1 MLHCGRQQRIKCARL
16 STTKSQQIVGCRDI
30 DFLLLESTRYADYLK
45 APTQRALARF
55 MSERQESPYDS
66 TARRWLALVERR
78 QQNFIELWN
87 TGRWQHY
94 YTHAQ
99 FLDEMRKMLDLRNRW
114 ASLAGLPATEQI
126 AIRHRSKQNEQQD
139 RDGNELELRLRPHG
153 RAATRPRP
161 AAALLAAVPA
171 QLSIAGLNAAKPLS
185 RRIIACTIQNSAT
198 RA

>member
-1 MLHCGRQQRIKCARL
+1 
-16 STTKSQQIVGCRDI
+16 
-30 DFLLLESTRYADYLK
+30 
-45 APTQRALARF
+45 

>member
-1 MLHCGRQQRIKCARL
+1 LIFCCSNQRATL
-16 STTKSQQIVGCRDI
+16 SYR
-30 DFLLLESTRYADYLK
+30 K
-45 APTQRALARF
+45 APTQRRFWFAACRNGRKVRTTVPLADG
-55 MSERQESPYDS
+55 S
-66 TARRWLALVERR
+66 RWSSVGNRISSNYGIPGA
-78 QQNFIELWN
+78 
-87 TGRWQHY
+87 GQHY

>member
-1 MLHCGRQQRIKCARL
+1 
-16 STTKSQQIVGCRDI
+16 
-30 DFLLLESTRYADYLK
+30 
-45 APTQRALARF
+45 

-114 ASLAGLPATEQI
+114 ASLAGLPVTEQI
-126 AIRHRSKQNEQQD
+126 AVRHSSKQNKKQN
-139 RDGNELELRLRPHG
+139 RDGSELELRPRPHSG
-153 RAATRPRP
+153 STSRRRT
-161 AAALLAAVPA
+161 AAALLASVPA
-171 QLSIAGLNAAKPLS
+171 PI
-185 RRIIACTIQNSAT
+185 
-198 RA
+198 

>member
-1 MLHCGRQQRIKCARL
+1 
-16 STTKSQQIVGCRDI
+16 
-30 DFLLLESTRYADYLK
+30 
-45 APTQRALARF
+45 

-114 ASLAGLPATEQI
+114 ASLAGLPVTEQI
-126 AIRHRSKQNEQQD
+126 VVWHASKQNEQPN
-139 RDGNELELRLRPHG
+139 RNGSELELRPRLDDGSTG
-153 RAATRPRP
+153 RRRT
-161 AAALLAAVPA
+161 AAALLASVPA
-171 QLSIAGLNAAKPLS
+171 PI
-185 RRIIACTIQNSAT
+185 
-198 RA
+198 

>member
-1 MLHCGRQQRIKCARL
+1 
-16 STTKSQQIVGCRDI
+16 
-30 DFLLLESTRYADYLK
+30 
-45 APTQRALARF
+45 

-94 YTHAQ
+94 YMHAQ

-126 AIRHRSKQNEQQD
+126 VIRHRSKQNEQQD
-139 RDGNELELRLRPHG
+139 RDGIELELRLRPHS

-161 AAALLAAVPA
+161 AAAPLAAVPA
-171 QLSIAGLNAAKPLS
+171 QL
-185 RRIIACTIQNSAT
+185 
-198 RA
+198 

>member
-1 MLHCGRQQRIKCARL
+1 
-16 STTKSQQIVGCRDI
+16 
-30 DFLLLESTRYADYLK
+30 
-45 APTQRALARF
+45 

-78 QQNFIELWN
+78 QQNFIDLCN

-114 ASLAGLPATEQI
+114 ALMAGLPAAEQI
-126 AIRHRSKQNEQQD
+126 AIRHSSKQNEQPNPD
-139 RDGNELELRLRPHG
+139 SGKLELRPHRMAARRPG
-153 RAATRPRP
+153 LDPRQRSWPPFRCRFEALDLTRPSP
-161 AAALLAAVPA
+161 YPGALSP
-171 QLSIAGLNAAKPLS
+171 IF
-185 RRIIACTIQNSAT
+185 TIQNSAA